1 MSVIRDIL
9 KDNNFRFN
17 RQFGQNFIT
26 DTNLL
31 EAMVS
36 DAGICGEDT
45 VVEIG
50 AGAGTLTEALAKSA
64 KRVIAFEIDNNLR
77 PVLAKTLEG
86 YEDKVQVIFKDIM
99 KVTDEELREIVG
111 GEYKV
116 VANLPY
122 YITTPIIMRF
132 LESQTPPT
140 TLSVMVQKEVA
151 QRLTAA
157 PSSAEYGAI
166 TIAVDLV
173 GDARITRIVKR
184 DLFYPVPNV
193 DSAVIRIDINRNKYG
208 DYDITQVKKL
218 ISAAFVMRRKTLVNN
233 LVSGYNI
240 TREEAESALTNMGLD
255 TRIRGECLSSTDYI
269 RLAKELNER

>member
-36 DAGICGEDT
+36 DAGIGGEDT

-50 AGAGTLTEALAKSA
+50 AGAGTLTVALAKSA

-77 PVLAKTLEG
+77 PVLAQTLEG

-99 KVTDEELREIVG
+99 KVTDEELKEIVG

-132 LESQTPPT
+132 LESQNPPL

-151 QRLTAA
+151 ERLTAA

-166 TIAVDLV
+166 TLAVDLM

-193 DSAVIRIDINRNKYG
+193 DSAVIRIDINTNKYG
-208 DYDITQVKKL
+208 DYDIAEVKKL

-240 TREEAESALTNMGLD
+240 TREQAETALKNMGLD
-255 TRIRGECLSSTDYI
+255 IRIRGECLSSTDYI
-269 RLAKELNER
+269 RLATELNER